1 MVTVQV
7 TSADDGRL
15 EMLTRFESDGM
26 IGDGSADIGPGESYL
41 GVDFDQW
48 DEHAGR
54 LVKVSGD
61 PPSLTTVP
69 TAL

>member
-1 MVTVQV
+1 MVTAQV
-7 TSADDGRL
+7 TRKDDGRL

-26 IGDGSADIGPGESYL
+26 VGSGSAEIGPGESYL

-48 DEHAGR
+48 AEHAGR

-61 PPSLTTVP
+61 PPALTVLVTR
-69 TAL
+69 